1 MYEILLL
8 LLLLLLQI
16 IDFVFKVY
24 NGNTD
29 QESEVT
35 NMFGCSIIAK
45 YLRIRPVDWRSHI
58 SLRFEVLGCPTKSGI
73 KCFIPQC
80 FVFVRKRLTLQIVV
94 IKWDRHF
101 FLAYEDDLLHLEKD
115 CSNNNHELKYS
126 RCYGKQ

>member
-1 MYEILLL
+1 MYEI

-35 NMFGCSIIAK
+35 NMLGCSIIAK
-45 YLRIRPVDWRSHI
+45 YLRIRPVDWRNHI

-80 FVFVRKRLTLQIVV
+80 FVFARKRLTLRIAV
-94 IKWDRHF
+94 IKWVRQF
-101 FLAYEDDLLHLEKD
+101 FFCTMAYEDDLRHLEKD

-126 RCYGKQ
+126 GCYGKQ

>member
-1 MYEILLL
+1 MYEI

-94 IKWDRHF
+94 IKMGPPF
-101 FLAYEDDLLHLEKD
+101 FFWHTRMTCFTSKKIVQIIIM
-115 CSNNNHELKYS
+115 S
-126 RCYGKQ
+126 